1 MINHKI
7 FCILGPAGLEL
18 ASPEHARDWHSALIE
33 LNWSATS
40 RPSYATRSLVSR
52 VSVTIWLAA
61 ANLGQL
67 SLVVVCLFTAAWSRP
82 TRPISLLRG
91 RFFTFDQLIP
101 CSKIQWKLATPS
113 DVKDNMFSVKQEI
126 YLVFSNASWTSM
138 RRSGRNWLPHAGY
151 CLYFTVGP
159 EMPPHKLPFP
169 RRGSGAHLKRG
180 FLGPPKSIPQTESRS
195 VQPFQRSSRLWP
207 TDGQTDRL
215 TQSTLTV
222 CSVTVRCTAFTTTGP
237 MLLHIATCCRFR
249 RWSKQKTVHW

>member
-1 MINHKI
+1 MINRKI

-40 RPSYATRSLVSR
+40 RPSYATRSLVTR

-61 ANLGQL
+61 ANRTAVIGCCVLIY
-67 SLVVVCLFTAAWSRP
+67 AAWSRP
-82 TRPISLLRG
+82 TRCAAV
-91 RFFTFDQLIP
+91 FFTFDQLIP

-138 RRSGRNWLPHAGY
+138 HRSGRNWLPHAGY

-169 RRGSGAHLKRG
+169 CRGSGAHLKRG

-195 VQPFQRSSRLWP
+195 VQPFQRSSWLWP
-207 TDGQTDRL
+207 TDRQTDRL

-237 MLLHIATCCRFR
+237 MLLHIATCCRFQ